1 MAESD
6 DDYESMSRHRGQT
19 RNKFRNER
27 NDDGHMSMMPLNGS
41 AGGGSVGNSSE
52 HSSPYYGNGQ
62 HHHSSS
68 SYNGGGSSSSSSN
81 HGKNHLKRKER
92 DYHPHSAAAAA
103 APYDGARNHRGPLYA
118 EHPMPE
124 SDAMLNYH
132 RGGHALDPYHMQTRQ
147 HPNRYNYSSSISRA
161 P

>member
-1 MAESD
+1 MAESY
-6 DDYESMSRHRGQT
+6 DDYESMSHHRDQT
-19 RNKFRNER
+19 RNNFRNES
-27 NDDGHMSMMPLNGS
+27 NDDGRTSMMPLNVS
-41 AGGGSVGNSSE
+41 VGGGSVDNSYE
-52 HSSPYYGNGQ
+52 HSSPYYEQ

-68 SYNGGGSSSSSSN
+68 SYYGGSSSNIN
-81 HGKNHLKRKER
+81 HGKNYLKRKER
-92 DYHPHSAAAAA
+92 DYHPHSATAA

-124 SDAMLNYH
+124 SDAMLDYH
-132 RGGHALDPYHMQTRQ
+132 RGGPALDPYHMQTRQ